1 MTDVS
6 FYMQISTCFFEFR
19 TKKMDLQ
26 PADISHQN
34 TRPLAS
40 SYNPAGHPSR
50 DLESRRASKV
60 PLSAKR
66 ECRDQL
72 PRKTIAIY
80 IAVVLVASFGV
91 GMATCLVGFQ
101 LGFRLG
107 EQLAI
112 LRGMG
117 Q

>member
-1 MTDVS
+1 
-6 FYMQISTCFFEFR
+6 
-19 TKKMDLQ
+19 MDLQ
-26 PADISHQN
+26 PADISDQN
-34 TRPLAS
+34 TRPLA

-50 DLESRRASKV
+50 DLESRRISSEG

-66 ECRDQL
+66 ECRDQV

-80 IAVVLVASFGV
+80 IAVVLVGSFGV
-91 GMATCLVGFQ
+91 GIATCLVGFQ

-112 LRGMG
+112 LRDMG